1 MKAPSRTRSRLKPD
15 RALPRQLAA
24 DLHVHT
30 THSDGGCSPG
40 EVVRAAANVGLAGLA
55 ITDHD
60 TLSALAVARSEAA
73 RLGVGLIAGVELTA
87 ERDGREVH
95 ILGHYVNDEDP
106 ELVASCL
113 ALREGRARRI
123 VAMAE
128 KLEGLGFSVD
138 LARLRSTFPRATL
151 GRKHLADWLV
161 RTDQVP
167 SFREAFARLLGD
179 GGPAEVPKPRL
190 AWREAIGLIRRAGGV
205 AGLAH
210 PPYDLRVSTLRELA
224 EAGLESIEVAGLGTD
239 PRLGLRWRA
248 WADEIGLVP
257 IAGTDFHAADRPGR
271 WVGAVST
278 PEVDLERLRMK
289 CQANPRNVET
299 FST

>member
-1 MKAPSRTRSRLKPD
+1 MKAPGRARSRLKPD
-15 RALPRQLAA
+15 RALPRRLAA

-60 TLSALAVARSEAA
+60 TLSALAVARPEAA
-73 RLGVGLIAGVELTA
+73 RLGVELIAGVELTA
-87 ERDGREVH
+87 EREGREVH
-95 ILGHYVNDEDP
+95 ILGHYVNDQDA

-113 ALREGRARRI
+113 ALREARARRI

-128 KLEGLGFSVD
+128 KLEGLGFGVD
-138 LARLRSTFPRATL
+138 LATLRSTFPRATL

-161 RTDQVP
+161 RTGQVP

-210 PPYDLRVSTLRELA
+210 PPYDLRASTLRELA
-224 EAGLESIEVAGLGTD
+224 DAGLGSLEVGGLGID
-239 PRLGLRWRA
+239 PRLGLRWRT
-248 WADEIGLVP
+248 WADDFGLAP
-257 IAGTDFHAADRPGR
+257 ISGTDFHAADRPGR
-271 WVGAVST
+271 WIGAVST
-278 PEVDLERLRMK
+278 TEVDLDRLRSK
-289 CQANPRNVET
+289 CPTNPRVDASL
-299 FST
+299 ST